1 VLGSHA
7 SSDEKQVPICE
18 IDPWRTQYFERV
30 ACPADV
36 LIPTE
41 DSDAWL
47 WNPRH
52 RWIYDKL
59 AIALSQNL
67 AAAPHGVAPPSYPV
81 FSKPIYNLKGMGVGS
96 RRLDSQQDYA
106 AAYQP
111 VHFWSTLLE
120 GDHVSIYLAV
130 VDGVPHWWRHA
141 RGLASGEGTF
151 DYWQVEAEPDPAVE
165 GWCDAWCRKY
175 LGGYT
180 GMVNLETIGGRII
193 EVHLRFADQWPAS
206 TEVIPG
212 RGAGPPL
219 PRPKGPTTIPRPH
232 RLQHRAVRAAR
243 TNTAIRQPAATRDC
257 RYGRHLEP
265 ADYVSRG
272 LGSRPSCHA
281 ARRLPGGDRQLLGPR
296 DGAQPASGTF
306 PFAAPPNTPDGDGDL
321 TLHAALVALGAT
333 PRPYDRQAS
342 CSRRRS
348 PPRHSSPAC
357 SRDDGAASRSAQ
369 MQYARCGT

>member
-1 VLGSHA
+1 MLGSHDP
-7 SSDEKQVPICE
+7 SDEKQVPICE

-96 RRLDSQQDYA
+96 RRLDTQQDYA

-111 VHFWSTLLE
+111 GHFWSTLLE
-120 GDHVSIYLAV
+120 GDHVSSDLAV

-151 DYWQVEAEPDPAVE
+151 DNWQVEAEPDPAVE

-180 GMVNLETIGGRII
+180 GMLNLETIGGRII
-193 EVHLRFADQWPAS
+193 EVHLRFADQWPDLYGDGSWVEALIGLYKIGQWRFDDS
-206 TEVIPG
+206 HRRTGYSVVLFAPHGQRYRHPSPALQREIAGIAGISSLQITFHEDWTAGQHAMPPG
-212 RGAGPPL
+212 GFRVAIINCWNLAAGN
-219 PRPKGPTTIPRPH
+219 
-232 RLQHRAVRAAR
+232 AAR
-243 TNTAIRQPAATRDC
+243 DRLRSHFEATN
-257 RYGRHLEP
+257 
-265 ADYVSRG
+265 
-272 LGSRPSCHA
+272 
-281 ARRLPGGDRQLLGPR
+281 
-296 DGAQPASGTF
+296 
-306 PFAAPPNTPDGDGDL
+306 
-321 TLHAALVALGAT
+321 
-333 PRPYDRQAS
+333 
-342 CSRRRS
+342 
-348 PPRHSSPAC
+348 
-357 SRDDGAASRSAQ
+357 
-369 MQYARCGT
+369 